1 MAWAGALKACFNGC
15 WQGVDQQK
23 PKPEDLLEKIQSD
36 MFSLRLIGGRW
47 AGEGWEGSADEG
59 IGGGGVNE
67 CDCSEHTPPH
77 PFLCTPPRFP
87 LSFWAIVWKCPLND
101 AKEQTLLPSHFP
113 PPPPPHELWVL
124 FQGGGMWRA
133 REQGYTTLIGSD
145 LPLLIIDTRTLI
157 DLHREQCPY
166 HDTAQELKVVLTCL
180 WTSNLLSPRTHTNTH
195 KHTHWIRLTL
205 EPNHNPFL
213 GWLSLGHFNLA
224 HPLHLNLTR
233 QKHFF
238 TGNLYHMLMFCKLV
252 LFTSE
257 STLLTFVGTERQ
269 KMEPS

>member
-195 KHTHWIRLTL
+195 IEFDWHLSQTIILSWAGYH
-205 EPNHNPFL
+205 L
-213 GWLSLGHFNLA
+213 GISIWRIHY
-224 HPLHLNLTR
+224 T
-233 QKHFF
+233 
-238 TGNLYHMLMFCKLV
+238 
-252 LFTSE
+252 
-257 STLLTFVGTERQ
+257 
-269 KMEPS
+269 